1 MFYENILRIDS
12 QNFFVD
18 EYKEDPNYNAE
29 EDFNLKLMT
38 KNHSFGIDDSIF
50 FTNEMMSSKKII
62 IENNKSENTNFSTNE
77 KELDQLALDS
87 ISNQTGLNY
96 NENNN
101 VSESDMNDLSHLL
114 PKNNNIE
121 QNIRYK
127 FIPEEKKKFMG
138 RKRRNDESNRTKSW
152 DNEMDVWKNIRVKIN
167 KSLYSILNK
176 FSNKYGFSKFF
187 SFNGKIST
195 KKDINEILL
204 NENIKNYIIRQGIS
218 NNFNKGKTEEEKEK
232 INKNNLNLICKILQY
247 EKNLEKKPFTEF
259 VNMNFK
265 VFYFDIFLN
274 TENKDINILYRN
286 ENNFH
291 QFIKNLKGEKKEV
304 YEKIAKKI
312 YDIYK
317 NKKSRTPK
325 IKDCK

>member
-1 MFYENILRIDS
+1 MFFETFCRVDS
-12 QNFFVD
+12 HNYFVD
-18 EYKEDPNYNAE
+18 EYKEEPYYNT
-29 EDFNLKLMT
+29 DDKFNLIFLK
-38 KNHSFGIDDSIF
+38 KNNSFGIDESIF
-50 FTNEMMSSKKII
+50 YTNEMQSKKIV
-62 IENNKSENTNFSTNE
+62 IENKSENTTFSTSE
-77 KELDQLALDS
+77 KELDQIALDS
-87 ISNQTGLNY
+87 ISNQSGLLNY
-96 NENNN
+96 NENNEN
-101 VSESDMNDLSHLL
+101 DMNDLSHLL
-114 PKNNNIE
+114 PKNNNTE

-138 RKRRNDESNRTKSW
+138 RKKRNDESNRTKSW

-176 FSNKYGFSKFF
+176 FSKKYGFNKFF

-232 INKNNLNLICKILQY
+232 INKNNLNLICKILQF
-247 EKNLEKKPFTEF
+247 EKNLDKKPFTEF

-265 VFYFDIFLN
+265 AFYFDIFLN
-274 TENKDINILYRN
+274 VENKEINILYRN

-291 QFIKNLKGEKKEV
+291 QFIKNLDGEKKKV
-304 YEKIAKKI
+304 YERIATTI
-312 YDIYK
+312 YDIYE

-325 IKDCK
+325 IKDCI